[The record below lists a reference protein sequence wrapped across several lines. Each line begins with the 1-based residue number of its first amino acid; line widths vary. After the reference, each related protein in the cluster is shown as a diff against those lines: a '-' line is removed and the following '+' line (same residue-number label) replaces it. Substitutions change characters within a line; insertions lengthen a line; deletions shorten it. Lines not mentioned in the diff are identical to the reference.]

1 MWYSSLLLKTPA
13 IAEKKIHHVN
23 VQDNHFFSRKAKG
36 PEENNFIIS
45 TFKRLGVNLHAKL
58 RWFGWAFFFFYR
70 TNSHLFSLQML
81 SKSLYE
87 LSPWIK
93 PGTYQ
98 FNELDKQ
105 LYHQC
110 PLSSHSQ

>member
-58 RWFGWAFFFFYR
+58 GWFGWAFFFFIEQILIFFHYR
-70 TNSHLFSLQML
+70 CFQ
-81 SKSLYE
+81 
-87 LSPWIK
+87 
-93 PGTYQ
+93 
-98 FNELDKQ
+98 
-105 LYHQC
+105 
-110 PLSSHSQ
+110 SHSMNFLHGSSQVHTSLMN